1 MSEKKS
7 KPDGDD
13 FAEAAGKADA
23 GLLREFLGFLMES
36 KKWWLVPLLL
46 AFALVAALVFLGGTG
61 AAPFIYSLF

>member
-1 MSEKKS
+1 MSEKKA
-7 KPDGDD
+7 KPDEDD
-13 FAEAAGKADA
+13 FAVAASQADS

-36 KKWWLVPLLL
+36 KKWWLVPLLI

>member
-1 MSEKKS
+1 MSKNPQKPEADTFEKAARK
-7 KPDGDD
+7 GDD
-13 FAEAAGKADA
+13 
-23 GLLREFLGFLMES
+23 GLLREFFGFLMES

>member
-1 MSEKKS
+1 MSKKKA

-13 FAEAAGKADA
+13 FAEAASQADA

-36 KKWWLVPLLL
+36 KKWWLVPLLI